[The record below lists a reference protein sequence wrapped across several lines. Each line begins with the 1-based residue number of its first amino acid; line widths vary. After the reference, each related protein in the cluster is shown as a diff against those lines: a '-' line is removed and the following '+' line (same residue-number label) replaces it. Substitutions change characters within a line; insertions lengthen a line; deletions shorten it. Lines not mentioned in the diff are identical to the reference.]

1 MSCVAYVGLIVA
13 FVAATFFASVRS
25 SIAEPAGQTT
35 VTPAEP
41 YTPEIGEI
49 MMFQQL
55 RHAKLWFAA
64 KGGNWPLAAYE
75 VKELREGFEAVAKFY
90 PTFNDVPLA
99 QMIDAIRDTNFAEL
113 DKAVAARDAGK
124 FAAAFDGLSQACNGC
139 HQASELGF
147 ISIRRPTSPPF
158 SNQAYSAKK

>member
-1 MSCVAYVGLIVA
+1 MIGLIGLA
-13 FVAATFFASVRS
+13 MAAACAAS
-25 SIAEPAGQTT
+25 AQPAGPTI
-35 VTPAEP
+35 EP

-64 KGGNWPLAAYE
+64 KQGNWALANYE
-75 VKELREGFEAVAKFY
+75 VGELREGFEAVAKYY

-99 QMIDAIRDTNFAEL
+99 QMIDAIRDTNFTDL
-113 DKAVAARDAGK
+113 DKAVAARDQTK

-139 HQASELGF
+139 HQASNLGF
-147 ISIRRPTSPPF
+147 ISIRRPTTPPF
-158 SNQAYSAKK
+158 SNQSYAPHK